1 MFRVLRAFCSFTLEK
16 SDTFSSEET
25 STTQSHGNIRPVT
38 IHLLRVKALL
48 HANSILLILFSS
60 ETVCRFN
67 ITLIFYESMSL
78 LPLLFFSKKNRFW
91 KKLKKNRTHKKSFAF
106 T

>member
-1 MFRVLRAFCSFTLEK
+1 M
-16 SDTFSSEET
+16 FSSEET
-25 STTQSHGNIRPVT
+25 STTKSHGNIRPVT

-78 LPLLFFSKKNRFW
+78 LPLLFFFQKKSFLEKTQ
-91 KKLKKNRTHKKSFAF
+91 KKKSDAHKKSSFAF